1 MKEVHVLSDL
11 KHPNIVLYMGLCITV
26 NRYQLVTEF
35 MENGSLYD
43 QLHIK
48 KTKFNKEQQL
58 EIIDDIVQGMV
69 YLHNMKNMLHR
80 DLKSS
85 NVLIA

>member
-1 MKEVHVLSDL
+1 MQCPVAVKDYMKAGRSHKNREEFMKEVHILSDL

-48 KTKFNKEQQL
+48 KTKFTKDQQL
-58 EIIDDIVQGMV
+58 
-69 YLHNMKNMLHR
+69 
-80 DLKSS
+80 
-85 NVLIA
+85 

>member
-1 MKEVHVLSDL
+1 
-11 KHPNIVLYMGLCITV
+11 MGLCITV

-48 KTKFNKEQQL
+48 KTKFTKEQQL